1 VTVTAGRSKFIC
13 EPGAAV
19 AVEVTRPFGQGLVTS
34 TGTRGTPSQINL
46 LLQVVACVLYVII
59 LRAPAA
65 AASPPNI
72 VFLLTDDQ
80 RWGTLGFMGNSV
92 VKTPNLDR
100 LAREGTYFEQ
110 ATINS
115 AICTPS
121 RACYFLGQYE
131 RRHGVNFN
139 SGMAVRE
146 AAWANSYPMLLRAA
160 GYFTGYVGKNHVPIG
175 PKGYDSGI
183 IEKSFDFWYAG
194 HGHLAF
200 YPKRRH
206 AIFNNA
212 TADTQVEILTEGA
225 ATFLEKRSAEK
236 PFCLT
241 IAFNLPHAGGTST
254 MEQLPTD
261 PELYRTTYRDQ
272 LATHPLPKTYVA
284 KADIRTPKL
293 PADVLYT
300 QYRQPSYNYVDTEAA
315 LRERQIREYQTI
327 TGIDQLLGA
336 VRAQLEKLGVADNT
350 IILFA
355 SDHGITH
362 GEFGLGGKALNYDV
376 CLRVPVVVMDPRAPA
391 AAKGKVSRA
400 LVQSIDFA
408 PTMLDYGGVTA
419 PATMQGTS
427 FRAAVEGRAF
437 SGRRYAFSENL
448 WSTYFGNP
456 RCESV
461 RSAEWKYIRYF
472 ANDRSVF
479 TGVAGEAEGG
489 NVSDDIAAA
498 YGHWLTASIRGE
510 QPVYEEL
517 FRLSVDPDEVTNLA
531 KDPKHAAVLRE
542 LRAECQRMVTEAK
555 GKVDE
560 PPATVRIEARAGA
573 GKAGKG
579 KAKK

>member
-1 VTVTAGRSKFIC
+1 MKAIR
-13 EPGAAV
+13 PGW
-19 AVEVTRPFGQGLVTS
+19 GLFFALA
-34 TGTRGTPSQINL
+34 L
-46 LLQVVACVLYVII
+46 LC
-59 LRAPAA
+59 LRAS

-72 VFLLTDDQ
+72 VFILTDDQ
-80 RWGTLGFMGNSV
+80 RWGSLGLTGNPV
-92 VKTPNLDR
+92 VKTPHIDR
-100 LAREGTYFEQ
+100 LAREGVFFEQ
-110 ATINS
+110 ATITS

-139 SGMAVRE
+139 SGTAVSE
-146 AAWANSYPMLLRAA
+146 AAWAGSYPMQLRAA
-160 GYFTGYVGKNHVPIG
+160 GYFTGYVGKNHVPVG
-175 PKGYDSGI
+175 PQGYDSGI
-183 IEKSFDFWYAG
+183 IEKSYDFWRAG
-194 HGHLAF
+194 NGHLSF

-206 AIFNNA
+206 PAFNDA
-212 TADTQVEILTEGA
+212 KTDTQPEVL
-225 ATFLEKRSAEK
+225 LEETQNFFGVRPADK

-254 MEQLPTD
+254 MEQLPSD

-272 LATHPLPKTYVA
+272 LDSQPLPRTYVA
-284 KADIRTPKL
+284 KADIRAPKL
-293 PADVLYT
+293 PPNVLHA
-300 QYRQPSYNYVDTEAA
+300 QYRQKSYDYVDTAPA

-327 TGIDQLLGA
+327 TGIDRLVGA
-336 VRAQLEKLGVADNT
+336 VREQLEKLGVAGNT
-350 IILFA
+350 VIFFS

-376 CLRVPVVVMDPRAPA
+376 CLRVPVVVLDPRAPA

-408 PTMLDYGGVTA
+408 PTMLDYAGVA
-419 PATMQGTS
+419 IPPAMQGAS

-437 SGRRYAFSENL
+437 TGRRYAFAENL

-461 RSAEWKYIRYF
+461 RNAEWKYIRYL
-472 ANDRSVF
+472 ANDRALFS
-479 TGVAGEAEGG
+479 GVAGEAEGG
-489 NVSDDIAAA
+489 NVSDDIAAM
-498 YGHWLTASIRGE
+498 YGRWLTATIRGE

-517 FRLSVDPDEVTNLA
+517 FHLSTDPDEVTNLA
-531 KDPKHAAVLRE
+531 GDPQHADVLRE
-542 LRAECQRMVTEAK
+542 LRAECQRMVTAAK

-560 PPATVRIEARAGA
+560 PPATLRIESRPGQ

-579 KAKK
+579 KGKAKK